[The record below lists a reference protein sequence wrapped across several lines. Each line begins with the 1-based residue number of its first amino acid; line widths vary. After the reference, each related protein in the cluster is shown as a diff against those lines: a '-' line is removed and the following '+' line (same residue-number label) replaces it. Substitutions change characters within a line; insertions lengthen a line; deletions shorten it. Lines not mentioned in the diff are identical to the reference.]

1 VAAGQA
7 GQAGTKGIDAVRVGQ
22 ASAFSKTVSE
32 SDIVLFAGLSGD
44 LHPLHIDEE
53 FGKTTRFGRRV
64 AHGALL
70 VGYMS
75 AASTRYAQT
84 YLDGRTEQLAVSYG
98 YDRIRFIK
106 PVFIGDT
113 VRVDYSISEVD
124 VATGKVLAQVTCVN
138 QRGETVATATNILKF
153 V

>member
-1 VAAGQA
+1 MAAGQA
-7 GQAGTKGIDAVRVGQ
+7 GQAETKGIDAIRVGQ

-53 FGKTTRFGRRV
+53 FGKVTRFGRRI

-75 AASTRYAQT
+75 AASTRYVQT
-84 YLDGRTEQLAVSYG
+84 YLDGRTDQLTVSYG
-98 YDRIRFIK
+98 FDRIRFIK

-113 VRVDYSISEVD
+113 VRVDYRISEVD
-124 VATGKVLAQVTCVN
+124 VATGKVFAQVTCVN
-138 QRGETVATATNILKF
+138 QRGETVAAATNILKF